1 MVRWFKLFDHQY
13 FGFWVLGLVLFAIQ
27 EIPYMV
33 MPLFHLETNPIMN
46 MVETSA
52 ALDVCEK
59 VLGSLCIALM
69 IFVVHEEAVCRGK
82 GEAVLRGGGGRSSV
96 EFLRLGIVFRRES
109 ERVRHDAVHCGDAA
123 AVLCG
128 DRAVE
133 AECAAGGGW
142 SCVPGGAFRA
152 CVWEFEGVEV
162 AATAAGGGGLSPCH
176 GCRGGKQWNSSSDGA
191 CLDHKEGG
199 RALAG
204 AAPEEEQG

>member
-69 IFVVHEEAVCRGK
+69 IFVVHEEAVLFSAAEGRERLFFADGQPIVAEGARPVRATVRRGPGDLILLDRSSKSFYQSVSRVFYGRGK
-82 GEAVLRGGGGRSSV
+82 
-96 EFLRLGIVFRRES
+96 
-109 ERVRHDAVHCGDAA
+109 D
-123 AVLCG
+123 
-128 DRAVE
+128 
-133 AECAAGGGW
+133 
-142 SCVPGGAFRA
+142 
-152 CVWEFEGVEV
+152 
-162 AATAAGGGGLSPCH
+162 
-176 GCRGGKQWNSSSDGA
+176 
-191 CLDHKEGG
+191 
-199 RALAG
+199 
-204 AAPEEEQG
+204 